1 MENEENLDQFPFDFE
16 TQIALLSQK
25 VRIFQETRR
34 KRHVVTIIAGLD
46 DKAIDLKRIAK
57 ELKRYCATGGT
68 YKKDKKFGNVIIL
81 QGDHIDKVVEYLT
94 KKLGIPKENIEI
106 L

>member
-1 MENEENLDQFPFDFE
+1 MAEEDDIIQPFDFE
-16 TQIALLSQK
+16 TQISLLSQK

-34 KRHVVTIIAGLD
+34 RRHVVTIVAGLD
-46 DKAIDLKRIAK
+46 DKSLDLKQIAS

-68 YKKDKKFGNVIIL
+68 YKHDKKFGPVIIL
-81 QGDHIDKVVEYLT
+81 QGDHVNKVVEFLT

>member
-1 MENEENLDQFPFDFE
+1 MAKDDDIIQPFDFE
-16 TQIALLSQK
+16 TQISLLSQK

-46 DKAIDLKRIAK
+46 DKSIDLKSIAS

-68 YKKDKKFGNVIIL
+68 FKYDKKFGPVIML
-81 QGDHIDKVVEYLT
+81 QGDHVHKVVEYLT